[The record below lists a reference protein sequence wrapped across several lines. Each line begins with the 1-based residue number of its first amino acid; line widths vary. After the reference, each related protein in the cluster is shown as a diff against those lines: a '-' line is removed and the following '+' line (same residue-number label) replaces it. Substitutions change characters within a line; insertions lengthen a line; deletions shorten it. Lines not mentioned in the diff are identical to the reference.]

1 MCVLSAFQNV
11 IDKIDV
17 ENTEFSLLGDFNCDL
32 LSERPDSNTSELLNI
47 SNTYNLSQIISQPT
61 RITNTSKSLID
72 LCFTNY
78 WDKVTVSG
86 AHSLGINDHSLIYL
100 IRKSN
105 HQVIDTNYPVT
116 RSQMKN
122 FNDED
127 FLNDIRQINRSDINS
142 QNNPNDMWTAWL
154 TKFSDILDIHVPVL
168 TKRLRCKKSPWINS
182 LLIHKLHERDS
193 QKTF

>member
-78 WDKVTVSG
+78 CDKVTVSG

-105 HQVIDTNYPVT
+105 NHQVINTNYRVT
-116 RSQMKN
+116 RSQIKN

-127 FLNDIRQINRSDINS
+127 FLNDI
-142 QNNPNDMWTAWL
+142 
-154 TKFSDILDIHVPVL
+154 
-168 TKRLRCKKSPWINS
+168 
-182 LLIHKLHERDS
+182 
-193 QKTF
+193 